1 MCVSVVVMVT
11 FVMGLQSIAGMLSP
25 VNDLDCDG
33 NWLLY
38 TEGKLFMKTID
49 VFFFFAFFSF
59 LFLLVC
65 LLTVLFYVNISF
77 GVCDR

>member
-1 MCVSVVVMVT
+1 MYVLVVVMVT

-49 VFFFFAFFSF
+49 VFF
-59 LFLLVC
+59 C
-65 LLTVLFYVNISF
+65 LLFFPFSPCVLAHSAILCKYQLWSM
-77 GVCDR
+77 